1 MCPGGACV
9 MSNGGERLKV
19 RAGQLCLVFL
29 APGLRLKPR
38 PKSGKAKQMTNV
50 IPFQPKVT
58 MPTDESF
65 EAAEPRRP
73 FSFDMVQTEKK
84 GFVLIDACVPSAL
97 AI

>member
-1 MCPGGACV
+1 
-9 MSNGGERLKV
+9 
-19 RAGQLCLVFL
+19 
-29 APGLRLKPR
+29 
-38 PKSGKAKQMTNV
+38 MTNV

-97 AI
+97 AIEFMNLVEKYTALVPAPAA